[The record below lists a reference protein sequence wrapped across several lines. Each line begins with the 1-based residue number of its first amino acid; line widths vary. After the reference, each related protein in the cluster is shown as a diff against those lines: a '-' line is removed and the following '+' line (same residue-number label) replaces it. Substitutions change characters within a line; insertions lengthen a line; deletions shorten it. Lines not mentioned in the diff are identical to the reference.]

1 MYYRLALDI
10 GSNSIGWAIFL
21 LRRAH
26 DNGRFYPY
34 AIVRA
39 GSRVFPDGRHPKS
52 KESNAVERRVA
63 RGHRRRRDRYLRRR
77 SSMLRQ
83 LVKYGFFPK
92 SLAERKALVQL
103 DPFELRA
110 RGLDHELTPEEFG
123 RALFHINQRRGF
135 KSNRKTDSKDTDS
148 GVMKQAITAF
158 KEKLKKEGARTV
170 GEMLYKRIQEGLPAR
185 ARLRTYVIPQAN
197 GRNSNVKSY
206 DLYIDR
212 E

>member
-103 DPFELRA
+103 DPFEL
-110 RGLDHELTPEEFG
+110 
-123 RALFHINQRRGF
+123 
-135 KSNRKTDSKDTDS
+135 
-148 GVMKQAITAF
+148 
-158 KEKLKKEGARTV
+158 
-170 GEMLYKRIQEGLPAR
+170 KR
-185 ARLRTYVIPQAN
+185 V
-197 GRNSNVKSY
+197 V
-206 DLYIDR
+206 
-212 E
+212 